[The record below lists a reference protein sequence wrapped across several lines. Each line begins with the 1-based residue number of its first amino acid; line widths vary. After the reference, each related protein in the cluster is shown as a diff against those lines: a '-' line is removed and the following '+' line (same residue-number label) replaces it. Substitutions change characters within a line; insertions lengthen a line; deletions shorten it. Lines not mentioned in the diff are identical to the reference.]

1 MNEPIPVSLA
11 TRAVE
16 RAIRECDA
24 ATPDWDFVVV
34 DLPMFTDSA
43 KDKNNARFAVLARAG
58 FRASL
63 VHLLLGLRVQEI
75 GGNQVAIGSERVA
88 VAPLIAHYD
97 ATAPGWRI
105 E

>member
-11 TRAVE
+11 VRAAE

-43 KDKNNARFAVLARAG
+43 KDKNNARFAVLSRAG

-63 VHLLLGLRVQEI
+63 EYLRLMLGREDRDYPVNEWISQ
-75 GGNQVAIGSERVA
+75 A

-97 ATAPGWRI
+97 ATAPGWRT